1 MDEKNIFYYPGRPD
15 GLGNRIEQLIG
26 IQKYCEI
33 NNSKC
38 IYLWNNDGH
47 RKYDIF
53 IKFDDI
59 EIVKNTT
66 NDSTILQKAKMRK
79 CPLVRNKEPFV
90 KFNFTF
96 SIPHIDYDTIIH
108 IRATDRI
115 TNHVQSK
122 DFSTI
127 EDLVILIN
135 KTINY
140 INTEKSI
147 SNFTIVSDDISLK
160 EYMKNKIHKKYVEL
174 SYNFNINKDWLD
186 FYYLTKPKNNVIMC
200 SQFSSY
206 SITASILG
214 NKPLLIFKTSLES
227 NLPRYKVDIK
237 IID

>member
-1 MDEKNIFYYPGRPD
+1 MDEKNIFYYPGRSD

-38 IYLWNNDGH
+38 IYLWNNGGH

-59 EIVKNTT
+59 KIVRKFTEENIKNSCKG
-66 NDSTILQKAKMRK
+66 NR
-79 CPLVRNKEPFV
+79 VRNKEPFV

-115 TNHVQSK
+115 SNHVQSK

-227 NLPRYKVDIK
+227 NLPRYKADIK
-237 IID
+237 IIG

>member
-1 MDEKNIFYYPGRPD
+1 M
-15 GLGNRIEQLIG
+15 EQLIG

-33 NNSKC
+33 NNCKC
-38 IYLWNNDGH
+38 IYLWNNKGF

-59 EIVKNTT
+59 KILKNTT
-66 NDSTILQKAKMRK
+66 NESSILQKAKMRK
-79 CPLVRNKEPFV
+79 CPLVKNKEPFV

-115 TNHVQSK
+115 VQHVH
-122 DFSTI
+122 DEFSTK
-127 EDLVILIN
+127 EELMTMIN

-140 INTEKSI
+140 VNSEKSI
-147 SNFTIVSDDISLK
+147 STFTIVSDDISLK

-174 SYNFNINKDWLD
+174 SYNFDIHKDWLD

-200 SQFSSY
+200 SKFSSY
-206 SITASILG
+206 SICASILG
-214 NKPLLIFKTSLES
+214 NKPLLLFKTSMKADSLA
-227 NLPRYKVDIK
+227 NTQPDLK

>member
-1 MDEKNIFYYPGRPD
+1 MDEKNIFYYQGRPD

-38 IYLWNNDGH
+38 IYLWNNGGH

-59 EIVKNTT
+59 KIVRKFTEENIKNSCKR
-66 NDSTILQKAKMRK
+66 NS
-79 CPLVRNKEPFV
+79 VRNKEPFV

-96 SIPHIDYDTIIH
+96 KIPNINYDTIIH

-115 TNHVQSK
+115 VEHAQNE
-122 DFSTI
+122 DYSTKN
-127 EDLVILIN
+127 ELVTLIN

-140 INTEKSI
+140 VNSEQSI
-147 SNFTIVSDDISLK
+147 STFTIVSDNISLK

-174 SYNFNINKDWLD
+174 SYNFNIHKDWLD
-186 FYYLTKPKNNVIMC
+186 FYYLTKPKNNIIMC
-200 SQFSSY
+200 SKFSSY

-214 NKPLLIFKTSLES
+214 NKPLLIFKTSLKS
-227 NLPRYKVDIK
+227 NLPRYKADIK